1 MKVTFLG
8 SGTSIGI
15 PMPCCPCE
23 VCHSNDAH
31 DQRLRASV
39 LIETGNDHLLI
50 DCGPDFRQQM
60 LRYNVQQ
67 LDAILLTHIHY
78 DHTGGLDDLRP
89 YTYDKPMPLYAE
101 QRVVDILTQKYDY
114 IFLHRY
120 PGVPQVEVKTIHP
133 EQPSFMAGNTE
144 IIPIRLMHGKLPILG
159 FRIHSL
165 AYLTDCTLIPESE
178 WHKLDGVETLVVDA
192 LRFRP
197 HETHMNVEQ
206 ALKITERLHPRTTY
220 FTHIS
225 HQMGFHAQ
233 VEKQLPAGVHLAYDG
248 LVINI

>member
-23 VCHSNDAH
+23 VCHSADPH
-31 DQRLRASV
+31 DRRLRASV
-39 LIETGNDHLLI
+39 LVETGDDHLLI

-60 LRYNVQQ
+60 LTHDVQR

-89 YTYDKPMPLYAE
+89 YTYEKPLPLYAE
-101 QRVVDILTQKYDY
+101 HPVADILTQKYDY
-114 IFLHRY
+114 IFIHRY
-120 PGVPQVEVKTIHP
+120 PGVPQVKINEIRPDQNFLAGHTEVV
-133 EQPSFMAGNTE
+133 
-144 IIPIRLMHGKLPILG
+144 PIRLLHGRLPILG
-159 FRIHSL
+159 FRIGPL
-165 AYLTDCTLIPESE
+165 AYLTDCTVIPETE
-178 WHKLDGVETLVVDA
+178 WAKLKGIRTLIIDA
-192 LRFRP
+192 LRFQP
-197 HETHMNVEQ
+197 HETHMNVAQ
-206 ALKITERLHPRTTY
+206 ALAVVDRLQPQATY

-225 HQMGFHAQ
+225 HHMGFHTE
-233 VEKQLPAGVHLAYDG
+233 VERKLPEGVHLAYDD